1 MEQLLKITTVPIS
14 IEFKVNNAR
23 LEQKRGTVDLEISRD
38 DGNFTIKSRPI
49 RLSMDTFEARDSVRP
64 ASAKSLVN
72 DFAQKG
78 KNAAYN
84 ATATYA
90 QEGQIL
96 LSATLGDD
104 ALDQIIKQ
112 RNTINT
118 DYGLDFIPKAGANL
132 NWSPPDI
139 TIQYE
144 MDKLNF
150 DWKINKAGFEF
161 IPGNIEFSVTQ
172 QPDVLIEYV
181 GDPLYVPPSA
191 APNYTPALDI
201 KA

>member
-64 ASAKSLVN
+64 ASTKSLIN
-72 DFAQKG
+72 NFAQKG
-78 KNAAYN
+78 RNAAYN

-104 ALDQIIKQ
+104 ALDQVIKQ
-112 RNTINT
+112 
-118 DYGLDFIPKAGANL
+118 K
-132 NWSPPDI
+132 
-139 TIQYE
+139 Q
-144 MDKLNF
+144 
-150 DWKINKAGFEF
+150 
-161 IPGNIEFSVTQ
+161 
-172 QPDVLIEYV
+172 VLI
-181 GDPLYVPPSA
+181 
-191 APNYTPALDI
+191 
-201 KA
+201 